1 MLINGK
7 DQANA
12 RALGYF
18 NLKSG
23 DLPRVGLYDAESDK
37 TWLMG
42 PGEISTERV
51 QNFCDSFL
59 SGELQV
65 RRPSGHGLDDV
76 TDQTPD

>member
-1 MLINGK
+1 MLFVLINGK

-23 DLPRVGLYDAESDK
+23 DLPRLGLYDAESDK
-37 TWLMG
+37 TFLMG
-42 PGEISTERV
+42 PGEISADRV
-51 QNFCDSFL
+51 QEFCDSFL

-65 RRPSGHGLDDV
+65 
-76 TDQTPD
+76 Q